1 MDLLQEKTPRNLPNA
16 TAVLILGI
24 GSLLGCCCYGI
35 LGVILAPIALI
46 LAAKDMKLY
55 RAEPDI
61 YLNYSTLN
69 AGRII
74 AYIGLAVSIIT
85 LAAYVYLISVF
96 GIEGLMNMN
105 EEMIREWQNGA
116 N

>member
-1 MDLLQEKTPRNLPNA
+1 MDLLQEKQPRNLPNA

-24 GSLLGCCCYGI
+24 VSIFGCCCYGI
-35 LGVILAPIALI
+35 LGVILAPIALV

-55 RAEPDI
+55 RAEPEI

-74 AYIGLAVSIIT
+74 AYIGLAVSLIT
-85 LAAYVYLISVF
+85 LIFYIYLLTTI
-96 GIEGLMNMN
+96 GLDGMMQMN
-105 EEMIREWQNGA
+105 EEMMRQWQKG
-116 N
+116 